1 MTRVTFTFFTIEM
14 SPGDILRLKRMYQC
28 SETEVPG
35 RVIGKMMM
43 KTPTTNY
50 DEEDDENDMVL
61 TKKQFDSL
69 YSLSSVKRN
78 GLASEINRW
87 PGGVLQY
94 HIDPT
99 AFSEFKQM
107 RITFQS
113 HCTLHI
119 WNQNYCS
126 LFRLNFIRLIACSAP
141 FVTMNYAC
149 RLVNWWWFHCSIQ
162 IAISHIY
169 TNPIQ
174 VPTTSQQF
182 TRPWST

>member
-1 MTRVTFTFFTIEM
+1 MTFTFSAIEM
-14 SPGDILRLKRMYQC
+14 SPGDILRLERMYQC
-28 SETEVPG
+28 SANGVPDT
-35 RVIGKMMM
+35 RMM
-43 KTPTTNY
+43 TTSTTN
-50 DEEDDENDMVL
+50 DDDEDDENDMLL

-78 GLASEINRW
+78 GLTSEINRW

-119 WNQNYCS
+119 
-126 LFRLNFIRLIACSAP
+126 
-141 FVTMNYAC
+141 
-149 RLVNWWWFHCSIQ
+149 
-162 IAISHIY
+162 
-169 TNPIQ
+169 
-174 VPTTSQQF
+174 
-182 TRPWST
+182 